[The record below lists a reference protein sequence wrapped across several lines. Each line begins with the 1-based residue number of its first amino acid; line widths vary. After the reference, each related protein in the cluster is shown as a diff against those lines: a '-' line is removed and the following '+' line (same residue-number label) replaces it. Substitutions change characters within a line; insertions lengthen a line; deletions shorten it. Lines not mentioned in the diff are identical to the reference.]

1 MVGNRLT
8 LLKMR
13 KETENMEKSSTKA
26 RGQLGDLPP
35 PSPLPGEGRRGEARL
50 AETVETES
58 YCRGKAKP
66 GLARATD
73 LSRNIYKAKN

>member
-1 MVGNRLT
+1 MVVVVVGNRLT

-35 PSPLPGEGRRGEARL
+35 PSLPPPPPPRRGKEGRG
-50 AETVETES
+50 
-58 YCRGKAKP
+58 
-66 GLARATD
+66 
-73 LSRNIYKAKN
+73 